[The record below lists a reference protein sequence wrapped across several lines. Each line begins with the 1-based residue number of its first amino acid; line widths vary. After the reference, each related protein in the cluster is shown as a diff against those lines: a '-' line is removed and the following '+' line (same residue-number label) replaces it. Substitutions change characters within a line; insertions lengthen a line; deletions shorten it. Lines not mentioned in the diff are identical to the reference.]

1 MGSIEVNR
9 LEYLQKLW
17 LAGCT
22 PGESQ
27 YIMATIDTHIN
38 LDALRALFNHWEL
51 SSMRAQIPQHLGAQ

>member
-1 MGSIEVNR
+1 MNR

-27 YIMATIDTHIN
+27 YIMRRMETYLTMESLI
-38 LDALRALFNHWEL
+38 ALFNHWEL
-51 SSMRAQIPQHLGAQ
+51 SSMRAQIPQHLGAR